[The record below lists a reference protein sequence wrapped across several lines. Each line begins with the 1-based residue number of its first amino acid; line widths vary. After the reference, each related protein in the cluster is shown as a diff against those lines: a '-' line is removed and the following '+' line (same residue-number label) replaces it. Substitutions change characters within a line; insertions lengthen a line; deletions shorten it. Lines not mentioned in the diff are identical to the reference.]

1 MKQKRSKILDAVHDT
16 VSGMLDAGVVDEVT
30 MREFDAM
37 CLPPLPKL
45 DAEKIKEIRQRQHV
59 SQSVFAAY
67 VGVSKST
74 VAQWEQGEKKP
85 RGASL
90 KLLDLVSRKGLE
102 VLA

>member
-1 MKQKRSKILDAVHDT
+1 MTQKRSKILDTVHGS
-16 VSGMLDAGVVDEVT
+16 VQGLHQAGVVDDVT
-30 MREFDAM
+30 MREFDVM
-37 CLPPLPKL
+37 CLPPVPKL
-45 DAEKIKEIRQRQHV
+45 DAEKIREIRKNNHV

-67 VGVSKST
+67 MGVTKST
-74 VAQWEQGEKKP
+74 VTQWEQGLKKP